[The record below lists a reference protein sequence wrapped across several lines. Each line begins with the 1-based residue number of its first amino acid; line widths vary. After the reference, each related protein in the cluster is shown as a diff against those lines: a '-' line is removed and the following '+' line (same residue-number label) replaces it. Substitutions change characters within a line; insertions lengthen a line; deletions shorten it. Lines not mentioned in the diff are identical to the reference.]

1 MDMILYSGK
10 GKTVIQLVNDNFH
23 MSCITKQKKKKHFL
37 EKATLIKTS
46 VMSLSFQAAGD
57 RQSASMKLSKLF

>member
-1 MDMILYSGK
+1 MYYK
-10 GKTVIQLVNDNFH
+10 A
-23 MSCITKQKKKKHFL
+23 KKKKKIKHFL